1 MLIYV
6 FLQKLFMIVLI
17 NMLVGDWCRVGNN
30 KSQNGMLKTIS
41 KLWINSNKKGLK
53 CPHCKSNLIL
63 VQVDPID
70 DWDNPY
76 QSYDTI
82 VECTS
87 CSFQTRSIS
96 YTILGSLNDYNV
108 DHVTIDGWSPSGS
121 RVETTFEH
129 ILDYDLLKELKTSHE
144 MVEFLIIDDHV
155 IQVVG

>member
-1 MLIYV
+1 ML
-6 FLQKLFMIVLI
+6 
-17 NMLVGDWCRVGNN
+17 NGDWCRVGNN
-30 KSQNGMLKTIS
+30 KSQNDMLKTIS
-41 KLWINSNKKGLK
+41 KLWINNNKKGLK

-63 VQVDPID
+63 IQVDPID

-76 QSYDTI
+76 QSYNTV

-87 CSFQTRSIS
+87 CSFQTRSTS
-96 YTILGSLNDYNV
+96 YTILGSLNDYSV

-129 ILDYDLLKELKTSHE
+129 ILDYDLLKELKKSHE